1 LPAARCGNVEA
12 VTVANGFMYAAGGFD
27 NGNVTSAIY
36 YAQINANGTL
46 GTWQTN
52 ANSLTVGREY
62 NGLETINGYLYAIA
76 GQAAVSGSATN
87 SVQVGTLNANGSVG
101 PISATTALPG
111 PRGELATEAINGR
124 LYAIGGGTGG
134 SGANAQDSVW
144 FTSGA
149 PADSNPPTVSVTAP
163 AAGSTL
169 SGTTNVT
176 ANASDDTGV
185 AGVQFLLDG
194 QPLGL
199 EDTTA
204 PYGVS
209 WDTTGTTNGAH
220 TLSARA
226 RDMGGNQTTSANV
239 PVTVDNGAPTLPPLR
254 IGYGFE
260 ENAGSTTVDVSPNS
274 NNGNLTSTS
283 WTTSGRYGNAVT
295 YNGTSSRVR
304 SSSNVS
310 VGTSFTYE
318 AWVLNP
324 GNQSY
329 ETIMTLGSDRDLYL
343 VNGVPTFWTG
353 TNDFS
358 FGNAL
363 PTGTWQHVALTFD
376 GTTLRF
382 YLNGALY
389 GTPQTANIAATSA
402 PVQVGAWIGSGN
414 ANADFFSGT
423 IDDVRVYAG
432 ALSASAIQLDAATP
446 VGGSPPADTTPPV
459 LSGGAPT
466 GAQPAGTTQVN
477 LQVTTD
483 ENATCR
489 TGTVAGTA
497 YGALPL
503 TFTTTGG
510 TAHSR
515 TITGLTNG
523 TSYTYYVRCQD
534 GAGNANTADYPV
546 SFSVSTPDG
555 VPPTVSVT
563 APAGGS
569 TVSAT
574 VSVTADAADNVGV
587 VGVQFLLD
595 GAALGNE
602 DTSAPY
608 SVSWNTTTAS
618 NGNHTLTARARDLAG
633 NQTTSSGVGV
643 TVSNSGP
650 PPGGPLLAYG
660 LNASSG
666 TTVADGSGNNRGATL
681 TSGTWTAGQYGN
693 AVAFDGNATRV
704 RSDANVSLSGAFT
717 IEAWI
722 LNVGTAPYETIATI
736 GPNRDFYLA
745 GGIPRFDS
753 GPTFLSFG
761 AALPTNTWQ
770 HVAIT
775 YDGTTMRA
783 YVDGALYG
791 TPQAISLGAVN
802 APVQIGAWI
811 FGSGNADYFSGTIDE
826 VRVYDRALS
835 QAEIA
840 TDRTAPIP

>member
-1 LPAARCGNVEA
+1 
-12 VTVANGFMYAAGGFD
+12 M
-27 NGNVTSAIY
+27 
-36 YAQINANGTL
+36 
-46 GTWQTN
+46 
-52 ANSLTVGREY
+52 
-62 NGLETINGYLYAIA
+62 
-76 GQAAVSGSATN
+76 
-87 SVQVGTLNANGSVG
+87 
-101 PISATTALPG
+101 
-111 PRGELATEAINGR
+111 
-124 LYAIGGGTGG
+124 
-134 SGANAQDSVW
+134 
-144 FTSGA
+144 
-149 PADSNPPTVSVTAP
+149 
-163 AAGSTL
+163 
-169 SGTTNVT
+169 
-176 ANASDDTGV
+176 
-185 AGVQFLLDG
+185 
-194 QPLGL
+194 
-199 EDTTA
+199 
-204 PYGVS
+204 
-209 WDTTGTTNGAH
+209 
-220 TLSARA
+220 
-226 RDMGGNQTTSANV
+226 
-239 PVTVDNGAPTLPPLR
+239 
-254 IGYGFE
+254 
-260 ENAGSTTVDVSPNS
+260 
-274 NNGNLTSTS
+274 
-283 WTTSGRYGNAVT
+283 
-295 YNGTSSRVR
+295 
-304 SSSNVS
+304 
-310 VGTSFTYE
+310 E

-329 ETIMTLGSDRDLYL
+329 ETIMSVGSDRDLYL
-343 VNGVPTFWTG
+343 VNGVPTFWSG
-353 TNDFS
+353 ANDYS

-363 PTGTWQHVALTFD
+363 PTGTWQHLALTYD

-382 YLNGALY
+382 HVNGASY
-389 GTPQTANIAATSA
+389 GTAQAATIAATSS
-402 PVQVGAWIGSGN
+402 PLQIGAWIGPGGS
-414 ANADFFSGT
+414 NADFFSGT

-477 LQVTTD
+477 LQVATD

-510 TAHSR
+510 TTHSR

-534 GAGNANTADYPV
+534 GAGNANTADYAI
-546 SFSVSTPDG
+546 SFSVAAPDG

-574 VSVTADAADNVGV
+574 VSVTADANDNVGV

-595 GAALGNE
+595 GAALGSE

-618 NGNHTLTARARDLAG
+618 NGGHTLTARARDLAG
-633 NQTTSSGVGV
+633 NQTTSSQVAV
-643 TVSNSGP
+643 TVSNTGP

-660 LNASSG
+660 LDASSG
-666 TTVADGSGNNRGATL
+666 TTVADSSGNNRGATL
-681 TSGTWTAGQYGN
+681 TSGTWTAGRYGN
-693 AVAFDGNATRV
+693 AVAFDGNATRI
-704 RSDANVSLSGAFT
+704 RSDANVSLAGAFT
-717 IEAWI
+717 IEAWVF
-722 LNVGTAPYETIATI
+722 NPTTAPYETVATI

-761 AALPTNTWQ
+761 AALPVNTWQ
-770 HVAIT
+770 HLAIT

-783 YVDGALYG
+783 YVEGALYG

-802 APVQIGAWI
+802 APVQVGAWI
-811 FGSGNADYFSGTIDE
+811 FGGGNADYLSGTIDE
-826 VRVYDRALS
+826 VRIYDRALS

-840 TDRTAPIP
+840 ADRTTPIN